1 METSTF
7 ELPYPGGQWT
17 VKPKRSVRPRFVKLR
32 LRSWPKLF
40 IQWCRN
46 RRIRWT
52 TFAEAATVEAFCQS
66 WLVLQCGM
74 IGGVRAGLVLLGPP
88 GRGPFRPDGDV
99 AGRPA

>member
-1 METSTF
+1 MDSQTEEERQASLR
-7 ELPYPGGQWT
+7 EAAAQ
-17 VKPKRSVRPRFVKLR
+17 VVAEAVHSVVQEQEDR
-32 LRSWPKLF
+32 
-40 IQWCRN
+40 
-46 RRIRWT
+46 RWT